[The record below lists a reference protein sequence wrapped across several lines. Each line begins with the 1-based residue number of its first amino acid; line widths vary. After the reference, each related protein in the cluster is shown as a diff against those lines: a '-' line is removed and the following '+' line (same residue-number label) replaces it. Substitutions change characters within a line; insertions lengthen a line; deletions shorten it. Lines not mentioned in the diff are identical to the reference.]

1 MENSKM
7 YETPDGG
14 IRPPRPYT
22 GRKMGFGAKRH
33 FTGSLVHGEDEGAV
47 MDVES
52 HTEMLVALVML
63 ARRDVV
69 LLENQVSFPWFDS
82 DGSERLHRFD
92 FRVTLRD
99 GRRIALMVK
108 WSTEAQKPKFKGKA
122 ARIASQVTSAFADEV
137 VVVTELDL
145 DPIEVHNAELIHAV
159 RVPEPD
165 VDAAARRAIQTLV
178 GAARIGDL
186 VTEIGREGR
195 AFRAVVRLIRSHD
208 LQLVDHER
216 ITYDTLVRRRVS

>member
-14 IRPPRPYT
+14 IRLPRPYT
-22 GRKMGFGAKRH
+22 GRKMGFGAQKH
-33 FTGSLVHGEDEGAV
+33 FTGSLVHGEDEGEVA
-47 MDVES
+47 DVQS
-52 HTEMLVALVML
+52 HTEMLTALVAL

-69 LLENQVSFPWFDS
+69 RLENQVEFKWTDV
-82 DGSERLHRFD
+82 DGSRHTHFFD

-108 WSTEAQKPKFKGKA
+108 WSTEAQKPKFKRKT

-159 RVPEPD
+159 RVPDPD
-165 VDAAARRAIQTLV
+165 VDAAARRAIQTMV

-208 LQLVDHER
+208 LQLVGHER

>member
-14 IRPPRPYT
+14 IRLPRPYT
-22 GRKMGFGAKRH
+22 GRKMGFGAQKH

-69 LLENQVSFPWFDS
+69 LLENEVSFPWFDA

-108 WSTEAQKPKFKGKA
+108 WSTEAQKPKFKSKT
-122 ARIASQVTSAFADEV
+122 ARIASQVTSTFADEV
-137 VVVTELDL
+137 LVVTELDL

-165 VDAAARRAIQTLV
+165 VDAAARRSIQTLV

-186 VTEIGREGR
+186 VTEIGREGC
-195 AFRAVVRLIRSHD
+195 AFRGVVRLIRSHD